1 MKRITPTLMFTLVVA
16 IVAVAAVA
24 TSAPIL
30 AASPAATAGYDRLKS
45 LVGVWEAK
53 GPDGATVT
61 ATFKLVAGGTAVE
74 ETSSHGNM
82 VTVYHLDGDS
92 VLLTHYCMADNQPR
106 MRAKGLSADGK
117 SLDFQFVDATN
128 LAKPTDMHMHAL
140 KMTFV
145 DADHVTEEWVHSA
158 DGKEEPML
166 MPLVRKK

>member
-1 MKRITPTLMFTLVVA
+1 MKRITPTLIFTLVVA
-16 IVAVAAVA
+16 IAAVAAAA

-30 AASPAATAGYDRLKS
+30 AADPAAVAGYDKLKS

-53 GPDGATVT
+53 GPDGAMVTVT
-61 ATFKLVAGGTAVE
+61 YKLVAGGTAVE
-74 ETSSHGNM
+74 ETLSHGNM
-82 VTVYHLDGDS
+82 VTVYHMDGDS
-92 VLLTHYCMADNQPR
+92 VLLTHYCMGDNQPR

-117 SLDFQFVDATN
+117 LLDFKFVDATN

-145 DADHVTEEWVHSA
+145 DADHLNQEWMHSA

-166 MPLVRKK
+166 IPLERKK